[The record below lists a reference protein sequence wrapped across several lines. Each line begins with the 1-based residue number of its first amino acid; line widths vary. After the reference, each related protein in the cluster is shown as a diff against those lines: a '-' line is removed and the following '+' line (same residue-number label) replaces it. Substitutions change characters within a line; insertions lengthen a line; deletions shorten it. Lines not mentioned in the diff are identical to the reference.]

1 MKLIA
6 KMVLF
11 TVLKLVLF
19 SLRITRKDVV
29 FSTQKFVPLNS
40 PFAYFIFLFSHHLDI
55 MIKDALE
62 REHQCGTIQLDFQLP
77 LRFNLSFVNKE
88 GNNEA
93 PIMIHRAMLGS
104 IERIFAV
111 LIEHNAGK
119 WPFWL
124 SPRQVC
130 APKHCCLY

>member
-1 MKLIA
+1 MASCLQD
-6 KMVLF
+6 
-11 TVLKLVLF
+11 LKIPYEIN
-19 SLRITRKDVV
+19 SKDGAFYGPKIGIV
-29 FSTQKFVPLNS
+29 FFAFYKNLNLNS
-40 PFAYFIFLFSHHLDI
+40 LFAYFFPHHLDI

-130 APKHCCLY
+130 TSKPSCLY